1 MDIGRVGVWHPMISK
16 APAEEARRAAAEIES
31 LGYGSLWVNEG
42 MGSKEPL
49 VMSAVLLAATRRIAV
64 GTGIAN
70 LWVRDATAMAAG
82 AAALGDAFPDRF
94 LLGIGVSHAP
104 LVTGRGHDYAKP
116 LAAMRTYLAAM
127 DQADQTL
134 PVPSTPAPRV
144 LAALRPK
151 MLELSRDLAD
161 GAHSY
166 FVPPEHTA
174 QARRILGPGPL
185 LIPEQAVVLESDPA
199 RAREIA
205 RAHMSHYLTLTNYL
219 NNLRTLGFTDE
230 DFAGGG
236 SDRLADAIVAWG
248 SADAITKR
256 VHDHLDAGADHVVIQ
271 PLSPDTPDLAHA
283 LTQLTELAQPLGL

>member
-16 APAEEARRAAAEIES
+16 APAEEARRAAATIES

-116 LAAMRTYLAAM
+116 LAAMRTYLEAM

-134 PVPSTPAPRV
+134 PVPPTPAPRV

-151 MLELSRDLAD
+151 MMELSRDLAD

-174 QARRILGPGPL
+174 QARRILGTGPL

-205 RAHMSHYLTLTNYL
+205 RAHMSHYLTLPNYL

-236 SDRLADAIVAWG
+236 SNRLADAIVAWG
-248 SADAITKR
+248 DADAITER
-256 VHDHLDAGADHVVIQ
+256 VRAHLDAGADHVVIQ

-283 LTQLTELAQPLGL
+283 LTQLTDLAQPLGL

>member
-1 MDIGRVGVWHPMISK
+1 MDIGRVGVWHPSISK
-16 APAEEARRAAAEIES
+16 APAEEARRAAASIES

-49 VMSAVLLAATRRIAV
+49 VVSAVVLAATRRIAV

-82 AAALGDAFPDRF
+82 GVTLADAFPDRF

-104 LVTGRGHDYAKP
+104 LVSGRGHDYAKP
-116 LAAMRTYLAAM
+116 LTAMRAYLAAM
-127 DQADQTL
+127 DQADQGL
-134 PVPSTPAPRV
+134 PKPSTPAPRI

-151 MLELSRDLAD
+151 MLELSRDRAD

-185 LIPEQAVVLESDPA
+185 LIPEQAVVLESDPV

-205 RAHMSHYLTLTNYL
+205 RAHMFYYLKLPNYL

-230 DFAGGG
+230 DFADGG

-248 SADAITKR
+248 DADAVTER
-256 VHDHLDAGADHVVIQ
+256 VRAHLEAGASHVVIQ
-271 PLSPDTPDLAHA
+271 PLSPDAPDLAHA
-283 LTQLTELAQPLGL
+283 LTQLTELAGPLGL

>member
-16 APAEEARRAAAEIES
+16 APAEEARRAAATIES

-42 MGSKEPL
+42 LGSKEPL

-104 LVTGRGHDYAKP
+104 LVTGRGHDYARP
-116 LAAMRTYLAAM
+116 LAAMRTYLEAM

-134 PVPSTPAPRV
+134 PVPPTPAPRI

-174 QARRILGPGPL
+174 QARRILGTGPL

-205 RAHMSHYLTLTNYL
+205 RAHMSHYLTLPNYL
-219 NNLRTLGFTDE
+219 NNLRTLGFTDD

-248 SADAITKR
+248 DADAITGR
-256 VHDHLDAGADHVVIQ
+256 VRAHLDAGADHVVIQ

-283 LTQLTELAQPLGL
+283 LTQLTDLAQPLGL

>member
-16 APAEEARRAAAEIES
+16 APAEEARHAAATIES

-42 MGSKEPL
+42 IGSKEPL

-104 LVTGRGHDYAKP
+104 LVAGRGHDYAKP
-116 LAAMRTYLAAM
+116 LAAMRTYLEAM

-205 RAHMSHYLTLTNYL
+205 RAHMSHYLTLPNYL

-230 DFAGGG
+230 DFADRG
-236 SDRLADAIVAWG
+236 SNRLADAIVAWG
-248 SADAITKR
+248 NADAITKR
-256 VHDHLDAGADHVVIQ
+256 VHAHLDAGADHVVIQ

-283 LTQLTELAQPLGL
+283 LTQLTDLAQPLGL

>member
-16 APAEEARRAAAEIES
+16 APAEEARRAAATIES

-116 LAAMRTYLAAM
+116 LAAMRAYLEAM

-151 MLELSRDLAD
+151 MMELSRDLAD

-174 QARRILGPGPL
+174 QARRILGTGPL

-205 RAHMSHYLTLTNYL
+205 RAHMSHYLTLPNYL

-236 SDRLADAIVAWG
+236 SNRLADAIVAWG
-248 SADAITKR
+248 DADAITER
-256 VHDHLDAGADHVVIQ
+256 VRAHLDAGADHVVIQ

-283 LTQLTELAQPLGL
+283 LTQLTDLAQPLGL